1 MRSRMFLWVAL
12 LSAVLV
18 SATASAD
25 DKRGDHPARKMLEE
39 LNLSAEQEARFKEI
53 NSQYAP
59 VRRENAQRIEELREK
74 INQEILRDKP
84 SKSML
89 IQYAGTIGELQK
101 KMSLSSVNHLLEVK
115 SVLTPEQFKTF
126 VSMSPS
132 ATGGRRGGGRR
143 GDGENTGGGE

>member
-1 MRSRMFLWVAL
+1 MFLWVAL